1 METAEGRRLRIKAA
15 TRDLVAACG
24 GVERAA
30 DIVDMSKSEVS
41 RWQSASSMSSIIP
54 VDAILAL
61 EAECSLAPVTAAM
74 AAINGRALA
83 EGAEPGLPVRATLIA
98 RQAASMA
105 AEAKVAQVFAE
116 IHEDGVTTPAELE
129 RLQRALGDKQITDH
143 EYQNTIASAR
153 AESLRVVGGT
163 GR

>member
-15 TRDLVAACG
+15 TRDLVSACG

-30 DIVDMSKSEVS
+30 SIVDMSKSEVS
-41 RWQSASSMSSIIP
+41 RWQSAGSMSSVIP

-61 EAECSLAPVTAAM
+61 EAECGIAPVTAAM
-74 AAINGRALA
+74 AAINGRALGDSA
-83 EGAEPGLPVRATLIA
+83 EAGLAARGTLLA

-116 IHEDGVTTPAELE
+116 IHEDGVTTESELD
-129 RLQRALGDKQITDH
+129 RLQRVVGEKQASDH
-143 EYQNTIASAR
+143 EYQNTIAALR

-163 GR
+163 AR